1 MKLPS
6 PLTCA
11 TVTSNAGSPPSPDP
25 FHEQT
30 LGSERVYSGRVLG
43 LRVDD
48 IRLADG
54 ATVQREIVDHAD
66 SVVILAMDAD
76 GHIAFVRQW
85 RTPAGRAL
93 LELPAGGIDPGETAE
108 AAAARELQEEAGW
121 RPGRL
126 EPLARFYISPG
137 WTTEYMYGFL
147 AWECTPAQLPA
158 DPDERIE
165 VRHHTLAQ
173 AMDLAAR
180 GEIEDAKTLLMLQA
194 LALRAVGPL
203 GEKVVRFYR
212 GEERRLRGK

>member
-1 MKLPS
+1 MRLRSPSTYVAVSSAADGLPPPG
-6 PLTCA
+6 PLR
-11 TVTSNAGSPPSPDP
+11 
-25 FHEQT
+25 EQP

-43 LRVDD
+43 LRVDSL
-48 IRLADG
+48 RLAG
-54 ATVQREIVDHAD
+54 GTTVRREIVDHAD
-66 SVVILAMDAD
+66 SVVILALDAD
-76 GHIAFVRQW
+76 GRIPFVRQW

-108 AAAARELQEEAGW
+108 AAAARELQEEAGL

-126 EPLARFYISPG
+126 EPLSRFYISPG
-137 WTTEYMYGFL
+137 WTTEFMHGFL
-147 AWECTPAQLPA
+147 AWDCAPARLPA

-165 VRHHTLAQ
+165 VQRHTLGQ

-203 GEKVVRFYR
+203 GAKVVRFYR
-212 GEERRLRGK
+212 GEEWQPGGK